1 MADGAI
7 AADQDELA
15 ECFAGA
21 AFFEQ
26 PEEAFDGDVD
36 YFVGRFFAGGAMNDV
51 GDAGH
56 GAADD
61 VAVGD
66 IASDDFEAIVGI
78 ERAIV
83 AESANGDVGE
93 VVVTLIEDA
102 TNEIGADFA
111 GCAGDEDAFHEG
123 FLFLSFEMLV
133 TLRCEE
139 TRCHV
144 MDGNAMDSWLMRTGQ
159 REGAWSLAR
168 M

>member
-7 AADQDELA
+7 ATDEKKLA
-15 ECFAGA
+15 ERFAGA

-36 YFVGRFFAGGAMNDV
+36 HFVGRFFAGGAVNDV

-66 IASDDFEAIVGI
+66 IAGHDFEAIMGN

-83 AESANGDVGE
+83 AEGANGDIGE

-102 TNEIGADFA
+102 TNEIGADFT
-111 GCAGDEDAFHEG
+111 GCAGDENAFHEG
-123 FLFLSFEMLV
+123 FLFLKI
-133 TLRCEE
+133 
-139 TRCHV
+139 
-144 MDGNAMDSWLMRTGQ
+144 
-159 REGAWSLAR
+159 
-168 M
+168 